1 AMAHVLGNQPVLTS
15 QFKSNIFS
23 MRSVTA
29 NVSGGASIYARS
41 QSHFKKRAYFKH
53 ALHYNIIYEGK
64 DRKSTRLN
72 SSHVS
77 ISYAVFCLLPV
88 SVLFPYTS
96 LFRSQLWHTY

>member
-1 AMAHVLGNQPVLTS
+1 MEQVTYPAAARIHTLCQGKEAKAVPAESIRPDRSRTTAMAHVLGNQPVLTS

-64 DRKSTRLN
+64 
-72 SSHVS
+72 
-77 ISYAVFCLLPV
+77 F
-88 SVLFPYTS
+88 
-96 LFRSQLWHTY
+96 